1 MSLKQVL
8 PLAVLLAGLLIC
20 AVSPAG
26 LLASEEESV
35 TAERLFARAETL
47 YRQLDT
53 VDPQGRDVRAWGSL
67 ALAFGEVPERFPTS
81 TLAGNALW
89 RIGDIH
95 SRQLASGVEAARP
108 RAHKAYAAL
117 VNRYPSNSYAPS
129 AYLRLA
135 ELASGGESQAYYYR
149 LLQRHPDSQQAGV
162 ARERLAHNDTPV
174 AVADGKRVSDAP
186 VAAASTGTDGAGSS
200 GAFDFDDQPLDAVL
214 EAAPTPASRTAS
226 GHGSASG
233 HVSAPGGASP
243 SGDLSAVA
251 AEDGIGHVLGVRFY
265 SDETNTRVVFDLD
278 RPIQHQ
284 IGEAQSP
291 SRLFVDLVG
300 AELAANLPRTF
311 DVGGRGVR
319 QVRLALNRPG
329 VVRIVV
335 DLQSDAP
342 YSFFRLSEPAR
353 LVVDVPGRGMAD
365 KLTHARRPAA
375 PEGGSEARH
384 LNLGVRRIV
393 IDPGHGGTAPG
404 AIGRSG
410 VTEKE
415 LVLDISRRLAE
426 NLRRSDYEVILTRD
440 SDRSLDLE
448 ERPGLA
454 TSAAADLFVSIHI
467 NSANSE
473 KLSGFETYYLDL
485 ATDPTAAE
493 TAARENSQ
501 ASGGVGNLDEVLDDI
516 VKNANK
522 RESRDLAHSIQDS
535 LVLQI
540 NKNYDKVRDLGV
552 KHAPFI
558 VLVGA
563 EMPAVL
569 IECSFV
575 SNPTEEE
582 RLRDPAYRQQIADA
596 IHIGIDNYAAK
607 RRMLTTAR

>member
-8 PLAVLLAGLLIC
+8 PLAVSLTGLLIC

-26 LLASEEESV
+26 LQASEEDSV

-95 SRQLASGVEAARP
+95 SRQLASGAEAAQP
-108 RAHKAYAAL
+108 RAHDAYAAL
-117 VNRYPSNSYAPS
+117 VNRYPSNSYAPA

-135 ELASGGESQAYYYR
+135 ELATGGESQTYYYR
-149 LLQRHPDSQQAGV
+149 LLKRHPESQQAGE
-162 ARERLAHNDTPV
+162 ARERLAHKDTPV
-174 AVADGKRVSDAP
+174 EVPYGSRSSRAP
-186 VAAASTGTDGAGSS
+186 VAAASRGTEGAGSS
-200 GAFDFDDQPLDAVL
+200 GAFEFDDQPLDAVL
-214 EAAPTPASRTAS
+214 EAAPTPASGT
-226 GHGSASG
+226 ASG
-233 HVSAPGGASP
+233 HVSAPEAASP
-243 SGDLSAVA
+243 SGNLSAVA
-251 AEDGIGHVLGVRFY
+251 GDDGIGHVLGVRFY

-291 SRLFVDLVG
+291 PRLFVDLVG

-311 DVGGRGVR
+311 DVGGTGVR

-335 DLQSDAP
+335 DLRSEAP
-342 YSFFRLSEPAR
+342 YSFFRLSDPAR

-375 PEGGSEARH
+375 PEGGSEARQ

-426 NLRRSDYEVILTRD
+426 DLRRSDYEVIMTRD
-440 SDRSLDLE
+440 GDRSLDLE

-467 NSANSE
+467 NSASSE

-569 IECSFV
+569 VECSFV
-575 SNPTEEE
+575 SNPTEEK
-582 RLRDPAYRQQIADA
+582 RLRDPEYRQQIADA

-607 RRMLTTAR
+607 RRMLATAR